1 MDLSLI
7 PLPSPNLFITNY
19 KLDTESMI
27 SKLYQLKEI
36 DLGNKISNIGGW
48 QNSQQ
53 LDQFKEFLPLKD
65 LVKNIIKENLDKKIS
80 FDNTGIWGNIS
91 STTHY
96 NNIHNHGS
104 TPSQF
109 SGVYYLQVFPDS
121 GNIIFHD
128 DLFLNKVEYAP
139 VIGDLLIFPA
149 NLLHSVSPNNNFKDR
164 ISVAFNF
171 LIKNLNETK
180 I

>member
-1 MDLSLI
+1 MNINSI

-19 KLDTESMI
+19 KLDIEPMI

-36 DLGNKISNIGGW
+36 DPGNKISNIGGW
-48 QNSQQ
+48 QNNQQ
-53 LDQFKEFLPLKD
+53 LDQFKEFLPLKN

-104 TPSQF
+104 ILAQF

-121 GNIIFHD
+121 GNIIFYD

-149 NLLHSVSPNNNFKDR
+149 NLSHSVSPNNNFKDR
-164 ISVAFNF
+164 ISIAFNF
-171 LIKNLNETK
+171 KIQDLI
-180 I
+180 